1 MKYLLEEIAKVTG
14 AKLIGDGSAM
24 VSYVI
29 TDSRTVS
36 YPSGSVFVAIKTS
49 RNDGHRYVKDL
60 ISVGVK
66 SFIISDESVV
76 CDGANFLVTPDPLK
90 AMQKLAAYHRAKFN
104 IPVLGVTGSNGKTIV
119 KEWIS
124 QLIGDDKKVTRS
136 PRSYNS
142 QIGVPLSVLE
152 IDEQTELAIIE
163 AGISK
168 PGEMDKL
175 ACIIKPTV
183 GIFTHLGEAH
193 QENFASL
200 KEKCEQKLRLF
211 ATADV
216 IIYGKDDKLLDIAV
230 AQADLKAEHFT
241 WGKAAGTTVKLLS
254 AGNTA
259 NGYDIRYKYKNK
271 EHELTLPFGD
281 NASVENAMNSLC
293 FMLWLGA
300 DPDEIAKRFTTLKS
314 VAMRLE
320 VKNGENGCLVIN
332 DSYNSDFD
340 SLSIALDFLKSQ
352 AEAKKLKKT
361 IILSDIFQSGKDT
374 VSLYMSVAELLKNKA
389 VERLIGVGPEISAN
403 ANLFNIAE
411 KSFYASTRDL
421 LESNVLAELKNE
433 AVLLKGARS
442 FRFEDVSA
450 KISSIVHQTTLEV
463 DINAILHNVDYFRS
477 FLKPETKM
485 VHMVKANAYGSGDVA
500 VSRALQQ
507 HGCDYLAVAVADEGA
522 TLRNE
527 GISVPIIVMNPEIG
541 GLGKIIDY
549 HLEPEIYSFSM
560 LEAFIDEA
568 ERQGVK
574 KYPVHIKINTGMSRL
589 GFELDEADE
598 LIKRLKAKDALL
610 VRSVFSHFVG
620 SDEERFDDFTEE
632 QVRRFKSVAD
642 KFDKAFDHKVL
653 RHILNSAGI
662 ERFPQYQF
670 DMVRLGIGHYGFSA
684 VDNSRLEEA
693 CTLKTVILQ
702 IRKVPASETVSYCRN
717 GKLAKDSVIGAIP
730 IGYADGLDRHLGN
743 RAYSVMVNG
752 KLVPIVGNICMDVCM
767 IDLTGVDAKE
777 GDVVTIF
784 GKGHSIMNMAK
795 QLGTIS
801 YEILT
806 SVSPRVRRVYY
817 QE

>member
-1 MKYLLEEIAKVTG
+1 
-14 AKLIGDGSAM
+14 
-24 VSYVI
+24 
-29 TDSRTVS
+29 
-36 YPSGSVFVAIKTS
+36 
-49 RNDGHRYVKDL
+49 
-60 ISVGVK
+60 
-66 SFIISDESVV
+66 
-76 CDGANFLVTPDPLK
+76 
-90 AMQKLAAYHRAKFN
+90 
-104 IPVLGVTGSNGKTIV
+104 
-119 KEWIS
+119 
-124 QLIGDDKKVTRS
+124 
-136 PRSYNS
+136 
-142 QIGVPLSVLE
+142 
-152 IDEQTELAIIE
+152 
-163 AGISK
+163 
-168 PGEMDKL
+168 
-175 ACIIKPTV
+175 
-183 GIFTHLGEAH
+183 
-193 QENFASL
+193 
-200 KEKCEQKLRLF
+200 
-211 ATADV
+211 
-216 IIYGKDDKLLDIAV
+216 
-230 AQADLKAEHFT
+230 
-241 WGKAAGTTVKLLS
+241 
-254 AGNTA
+254 
-259 NGYDIRYKYKNK
+259 
-271 EHELTLPFGD
+271 
-281 NASVENAMNSLC
+281 
-293 FMLWLGA
+293 MLWLGT

-421 LESNVLAELKNE
+421 LESNVLTELKNE

-477 FLKPETKM
+477 FLKSETKM

-598 LIKRLKAKDALL
+598 LIKRLKSKDALL

-662 ERFPQYQF
+662 ERFTDYKF
-670 DMVRLGIGHYGFSA
+670 EMCRLGIGLYGFSFNGA
-684 VDNSRLEEA
+684 KLRNVCS
-693 CTLKTVILQ
+693 LKTTILSVKTVKAGET
-702 IRKVPASETVSYCRN
+702 IGYGRHTRLSEDRRIAV
-717 GKLAKDSVIGAIP
+717 IP
-730 IGYADGLDRHLGN
+730 IGYADGFDRRFSNYGGEVYI
-743 RAYSVMVNG
+743 RGMRCPV
-752 KLVPIVGNICMDVCM
+752 VGNVCMDQAM
-767 IDLTGVDAKE
+767 IDVTGTDARV
-777 GDVVTIF
+777 GDQAEVFGEHITLDELASKLKTI
-784 GKGHSIMNMAK
+784 
-795 QLGTIS
+795 T

-806 SVSPRVRRVYY
+806 SVSRRVQRVYTY
-817 QE
+817 E

>member
-1 MKYLLEEIAKVTG
+1 VVT
-14 AKLIGDGSAM
+14 D
-24 VSYVI
+24 
-29 TDSRTVS
+29 
-36 YPSGSVFVAIKTS
+36 
-49 RNDGHRYVKDL
+49 N
-60 ISVGVK
+60 
-66 SFIISDESVV
+66 
-76 CDGANFLVTPDPLK
+76 ANFLVTDDPLK
-90 AMQKLAAYHRAKFN
+90 AMQKLAAYHRAKFH

-152 IDEQTELAIIE
+152 IEEQTELAIIE

-175 ACIIKPTV
+175 ANIIKPTV

-200 KEKCEQKLRLF
+200 KEKCEQKLLLF
-211 ATADV
+211 TSADV
-216 IIYGKDDKLLDIAV
+216 LIYGKDDKLLDIAV
-230 AQADLKAEHFT
+230 AQADLKAEQFT
-241 WGKAAGTTVKLLS
+241 WGKTAGTTVKLLS
-254 AGNTA
+254 AGNSA
-259 NGYDIRYKYKNK
+259 KGYDIKYKYKDK
-271 EHELTLPFGD
+271 EYALTLPFGD
-281 NASVENAMNSLC
+281 NASVENAMNCLC
-293 FMLWLGA
+293 FMLWLGY
-300 DPDEIAKRFTTLKS
+300 DPDEVAKRFSTLKS

-340 SLSIALDFLKSQ
+340 SLSIALDFLNSQ

-361 IILSDIFQSGKDT
+361 IILSDIVQSGKAT
-374 VSLYMSVAELLKNKA
+374 VALYVSVAELLKNKA

-403 ANLFNIAE
+403 ANLFNFTE
-411 KSFYASTRDL
+411 KSFYTSTREL
-421 LESNVLAELKNE
+421 LESNVLTELRNE

-463 DINAILHNVDYFRS
+463 DITAILHNVDYFRS

-500 VSRALQQ
+500 VARALQG

-541 GLGKIIDY
+541 GLAKIIDY

-560 LEAFIDEA
+560 LHAFLEEA

-598 LIKRLKAKDALL
+598 VIKQLKAKDALL

-632 QVRRFKSVAD
+632 QVRRFTSVAD
-642 KFDKAFDHKVL
+642 
-653 RHILNSAGI
+653 
-662 ERFPQYQF
+662 
-670 DMVRLGIGHYGFSA
+670 
-684 VDNSRLEEA
+684 
-693 CTLKTVILQ
+693 
-702 IRKVPASETVSYCRN
+702 
-717 GKLAKDSVIGAIP
+717 
-730 IGYADGLDRHLGN
+730 
-743 RAYSVMVNG
+743 
-752 KLVPIVGNICMDVCM
+752 
-767 IDLTGVDAKE
+767 
-777 GDVVTIF
+777 
-784 GKGHSIMNMAK
+784 
-795 QLGTIS
+795 
-801 YEILT
+801 
-806 SVSPRVRRVYY
+806 
-817 QE
+817 